1 MKKLAAP
8 ILIVLFTVTHVH
20 AEDRA
25 ELPSVLFVPEL
36 HNVSKCAID
45 LNYVNELHGRG
56 FAVDYLH
63 RTDEFD
69 WDRIREYNCLVI
81 YDIPY
86 PEGHGEHWGGPNR
99 TEFIEL
105 VSRYIESGGGV
116 LLIKAAYHGDDNIL
130 PLLSKWD
137 ARIPYEV
144 LRQDVNFVQFPQM
157 NLATVGL
164 GWTDDVTA
172 DTPVSEGVRRIYYPL
187 KDHYD
192 GSETAA
198 IWVGE
203 PWQVVYR
210 APAEA
215 VSIPVQEPRPYFFR
229 PEHALVRDP
238 PVKAPPLFAI
248 RSLGKG
254 RIAFTSTWATW
265 SMGSGTSWLY
275 DRHILTKGWNGV
287 PSDFQ
292 KLLDNTYRWLAEPSL
307 GGDAI
312 GGYRQDSQSLL
323 PPNHQDKVRKEFAE
337 QIPDPEQYVAQAE
350 SRNVVKGI
358 YGPKSNYGGG
368 SGTVEQWAKSAR
380 DAGLGFIVFMD
391 EFAKLT
397 PATLKNLQEECRKF
411 STADLSLIPGYTMDT
426 TIGDHFFIYGP
437 GDALQFPNEQ
447 SLAGKDR
454 TLFNMQF
461 QDADGNF
468 GKGNAC
474 LNWILRAKNVKMNFG
489 YYRFYDGSGTM
500 RMYDMRAYSVAAV
513 RTYENGRRVEDATD
527 DFLTTV
533 AATISPLPVTVN
545 ILHAPEELADQAGKR
560 ITYTYCLA
568 AGADTVFEDGLQYA
582 HQYSGSP
589 VFSSDG
595 PIVRSWMNCMRN
607 ATYATARFAPGRTFA
622 PAFLWVESDVG
633 LKSIKLYDG
642 PKLFRRFE
650 FEGEKEVRR
659 TLQLSSAVHRNIV
672 LIAEDLRGGKAV
684 TFPLRSYKPNTSAAF
699 CSDQVNDCGNTYLGR
714 GIGITQSFR
723 TPATLGGVSWDG
735 GPQGKVMLFPC
746 GIQPSLKSN
755 LGMEGHRQFANV
767 PYLVFADEAGNGFR
781 SHRTRVYDPRIEP
794 INPWYT
800 YGPMLDSRLIDVDVQ
815 YGEWHRASLGAL
827 GSGWAAHAIRT
838 DALPSLFE
846 LDILSKKDQTIES
859 IQLLSSGSIT
869 PPGDLFFLSCREGRL
884 ESCRETQIF
893 PPVEGSSGEHT
904 IGTGDWAGLYS
915 PKSSCGIIW
924 YNRGAPLRFKI
935 DVHGASQ
942 RSSLHYVPEETDFPE
957 GENLHYELFSLVY
970 PLDVTEQGLDRFRH
984 TVAYFQELEGVDIL
998 EGRRSDQDGPVDIA
1012 ADQYRVHLT
1021 ARKPSWDLATALPL
1035 RVSGLNAN
1043 WSAGYYQIKGYALG
1057 MYGDGSN
1064 KYHPCGY
1071 DTHGN
1076 VRATLYH
1083 CLADQTEAIIGH
1095 PVVCDS
1101 DDLIIQVTQKPKS
1114 GGGYGYYVAVN
1125 NPTDETIRTKLKRN
1139 LPLPDLQV
1147 DSRELIV
1154 PPGGYVLVSDG

>member
-1 MKKLAAP
+1 VKKLTIIGFVA
-8 ILIVLFTVTHVH
+8 LFTVTCGL
-20 AEDRA
+20 AGKGEDP
-25 ELPSVLFVPEL
+25 PSVLFVPEL

-45 LNYVNELHGRG
+45 LNYVNELHSRG

-63 RTDEFD
+63 RTSEFN
-69 WDRIREYNCLVI
+69 WDRIRKYNCLVI

-99 TEFIEL
+99 KEFIEL

-116 LLIKAAYHGDDNIL
+116 FLIKAAYHGDDNIL

-198 IWVGE
+198 ILVGE

-215 VSIPVQEPRPYFFR
+215 ISIPVQEPRPYFSR

-323 PPNHQDKVRKEFAE
+323 PTNLQDKVREDYRE
-337 QIPDPEQYVAQAE
+337 QIPNPKQYVAQAE

-397 PATLKNLQEECRKF
+397 PATLKNLQEDCRKF
-411 STADLSLIPGYTMDT
+411 SAPDLSLIPGYAMDT
-426 TIGDHFFIYGP
+426 TIGDHFFVYGP
-437 GDALQFPNEQ
+437 GDALQFPNER

-474 LNWILRAKNVKMNFG
+474 LNWILRAKNVNMNFG
-489 YYRFYDGSGTM
+489 YYRFSDGSGTM

-513 RTYENGRRVEDATD
+513 RTYENSRLMEDVTE

-545 ILHAPEELADQAGKR
+545 ILHHPKELAAQAGKD
-560 ITYTYCLA
+560 IMHTYCLA
-568 AGADTVFEDGLQYA
+568 RGADTVFEDGLQYA

-589 VFSSDG
+589 VFSSNG
-595 PIVRSWMNCMRN
+595 PVVRSWMNCIRPP
-607 ATYATARFAPGRTFA
+607 TYGTARFAPGRTFA

-642 PKLFRRFE
+642 PQLFRRFD

-659 TLQLSSAVHRNIV
+659 TLQLSSTLHRNVV

-684 TFPLRSYKPNTSAAF
+684 TFPLRVYKPNTSAAF

-723 TPATLGGVSWDG
+723 TPATQGGVSWDG
-735 GPQGKVMLFPC
+735 GPGGKVTLLPC
-746 GIQPSLKSN
+746 GIQPRLKSN
-755 LGMEGHRQFANV
+755 LGKEGHRQFANV

-781 SHRTRVYDPRIEP
+781 SHRTRVYDPSIEP

-800 YGPMLDSRLIDVDVQ
+800 YGPMLASRLIDVDVH
-815 YGEWHRASLGAL
+815 YGEWHRASRGAQE
-827 GSGWAAHAIRT
+827 SGWAAHPVRI

-846 LDILSKKDQTIES
+846 LDIVSKKDQSIES
-859 IQLLSSGSIT
+859 IQLLSTGSIT
-869 PPGDLFFLSCREGRL
+869 PPGDLFLLSFRDGRL
-884 ESCRETQIF
+884 ETCRETQIF
-893 PPVEGSSGEHT
+893 PSIEESISEHT

-915 PKSSCGIIW
+915 PKNSCGLIW

-935 DVHGASQ
+935 DVQGASQ
-942 RSSLHYVPEETDFPE
+942 RSSFHYVPEETDFPE
-957 GENLHYELFSLVY
+957 GGKLHYELFSLVY
-970 PLDVTEQGLDRFRH
+970 PLSVAEQGLERFRK
-984 TVAYFQELEGVDIL
+984 TVAFFRELDGVKIIEGTRSAQE
-998 EGRRSDQDGPVDIA
+998 GPVDIV
-1012 ADQYRVHLT
+1012 ADNYRVHLT
-1021 ARKPSWDLATALPL
+1021 ADKPAWDLATALPV

-1043 WSAGYYQIKGYALG
+1043 WSAGYYQLKGFAMG
-1057 MYGDGSN
+1057 IYGDGSN
-1064 KYHPCGY
+1064 KYHPCGF
-1071 DTHGN
+1071 DSHGN
-1076 VRATLYH
+1076 VKATLYH
-1083 CLADQTEAIIGH
+1083 CLADETEAIIGH

-1101 DDLIIQVTQKPKS
+1101 KDLIIQVTQKPKS

-1125 NPTDETIRTKLKRN
+1125 NPTDKTIRTTLKRN

-1147 DSRELIV
+1147 DSRKLTV
-1154 PPGGYVLVSDG
+1154 PPGGYVVVSEG